1 MELWVRV
8 IALSAVSLFLFVGIA
23 IGVDTW
29 QFRNASEA
37 GTAEIISLR
46 GEIQSSESANGRTR
60 TFTSYYPTI
69 RYATKEGDY
78 FEAET
83 QQALAKP
90 IPDIGD
96 RVPIRYITGSQGQV
110 RLDKGALDDWLI
122 AGSITFVSLFVFI
135 ITMIF
140 TRPEV
145 PEIGHDRSSSG
156 GFFKRIRR

>member
-8 IALSAVSLFLFVGIA
+8 IMLSAVSLFLFIGIA

-46 GEIQSSESANGRTR
+46 TDVQVNDDDNSPSATNI
-60 TFTSYYPTI
+60 SYYPTI
-69 RYATKEGDY
+69 RYVTSQGDY
-78 FEAET
+78 FEVET
-83 QQALAKP
+83 AQALREP
-90 IPDIGD
+90 IAGIGD
-96 RVPIRYITGSQGQV
+96 HVAIRYITGSRGQA
-110 RLDKGALDDWLI
+110 RLDYGAWRDWLI
-122 AGSITFVSLFVFI
+122 AGSITLISLFFFV

-145 PEIGHDRSSSG
+145 PEI
-156 GFFKRIRR
+156 